1 MIMNTYKTMSMTLDH
16 FIDGSIYTFWT
27 KPYSRL
33 VDVNIANNM
42 LWATFEEPIEPME
55 CNKNFTLSLKQ
66 CNNSTSPYGQTFY
79 GTVKKLSIVT
89 NNYVSGK
96 SINIETDLIESLYQV
111 YYTETRPQEE
121 IRDER
126 IEEVLE

>member
-1 MIMNTYKTMSMTLDH
+1 MNMKTYNTMSMSFAYHNEMST
-16 FIDGSIYTFWT
+16 YPFWT

-33 VDVNIANNM
+33 VDVNIANSI
-42 LWATFEEPIEPME
+42 LYATFEEPSEPME
-55 CNKNFTLSLKQ
+55 HNKQFTLMLVPIG
-66 CNNSTSPYGQTFY
+66 STLPYEQKFHS
-79 GTVKKLSIVT
+79 TVKNSHVIIH
-89 NNYVSGK
+89 NRVSGN
-96 SINIETDLIESLYQV
+96 SINIEADLIETLYQV